1 MAKSL
6 ITIVNELHKVSS
18 VNDKKRLSELASYQ
32 ILEAGSEAGSF
43 LLPIVDR
50 VVFRLGGPFEE
61 IASDEFYE
69 LNVIAYCDVDDL
81 MKFSIRM
88 SFLQDFENT
97 VEGLDKEVAE
107 NLMSDVKRRNLDIV
121 VNDICVNTEQ
131 YRDGV
136 RL

>member
-32 ILEAGSEAGSF
+32 ILEAGSEAGGF

-50 VVFRLGGPFEE
+50 VVFRVGGPFEE
-61 IASDEFYE
+61 IAADEFYE
-69 LNVIAYCDVDDL
+69 LNVIAYCDIDDL

-97 VEGLDKEVAE
+97 VEGLDKEIAE

-131 YRDGV
+131 YRNGV